1 MTVIQVPRPPLS
13 ASNPDREAG
22 CLLKAHVA
30 HVQAA
35 EKKLPLRDRM
45 QITMYAN
52 AVKTER
58 EAAEYIRQVTEAIQR
73 AHDEATMKRAQGA
86 LRRKTTLEIAAAA
99 EEPQK
104 ARSKKGSAKKKS
116 PASKQAT
123 KKSAAKK
130 SAAKKSPAKKSTAKK
145 KTSKGRR

>member
-1 MTVIQVPRPPLS
+1 MTVIQVPRPPRS

-99 EEPQK
+99 EESPK
-104 ARSKKGSAKKKS
+104 TRAKKSAAKKS
-116 PASKQAT
+116 PT
-123 KKSAAKK
+123 RKSAAKK